1 MKKLRLVTSLF
12 CLSFSFFQGPHLGH
26 MDILRV
32 GVESE
37 HCLWSSPWT
46 KYFLHIL
53 VQFIRTPQ
61 WGKHYYLPFEEE
73 ETEVQRSW
81 AIFWDQRASV
91 WKSRSHTRSV
101 WPSSL
106 RWFYHIK
113 GIQCEN
119 ALPCGSLL
127 INFFRAR
134 HLLISDWPSSMLLNA
149 KITRKGKLHTMLKNK
164 TNFR

>member
-1 MKKLRLVTSLF
+1 MSHVLLSLYLQYK
-12 CLSFSFFQGPHLGH
+12 CYEILSVFLMEGKERGGLTPL
-26 MDILRV
+26 
-32 GVESE
+32 E

-53 VQFIRTPQ
+53 VQFICTPQ
-61 WGKHYYLPFEEE
+61 WGKHYYLPFEKE